1 MPYFVAFEPE
11 KTEIAIWW
19 QSEVC
24 SFEKLAVKTVN
35 IMILF
40 INRIHPPD
48 INKYFMSV
56 LGLFF
61 VHSLLNMILLLQD
74 LNQKPFSLSNSPGV
88 S

>member
-1 MPYFVAFEPE
+1 
-11 KTEIAIWW
+11 
-19 QSEVC
+19 
-24 SFEKLAVKTVN
+24 
-35 IMILF
+35 
-40 INRIHPPD
+40 
-48 INKYFMSV
+48 MSV